1 MEVVPRKRRPYSTLE
16 KLEMKKTLVALAA
29 LASVSAFAQSSI
41 TIDGYIDRGYTSTN
55 NTNDAKDFKGVSSS
69 AGTTTIGIKG
79 VEDLGSGMKIGFS
92 VNTDWNDLGGLT
104 SDGTAIGTA
113 SVTFLNATGNVVSQ
127 TGAFANSQS
136 FLEFS
141 STSFGTVRLGT
152 PNNDIL
158 TNATS
163 IASPAFSTGIGS
175 AYSSSFSTHNGIGTG
190 TSGQGGIPT
199 LVAVSTTG
207 SGARGIRQANTIKYI
222 SPNMNGIQASY
233 TNAEANSNS
242 GTSTTDTVG
251 VTEASLRYT
260 NGPLDVM
267 YNTLEY
273 KVGSN
278 TAPLVGGLTASTSS
292 RHNLLG
298 ASYLVMPTLK
308 LHVGSGSSSA
318 SSSTIADT
326 TSTQMGVTYTMGQI
340 DILAQTA
347 KVHDR
352 STTNADRKMTGLG
365 VNYNLSKTTRVYY
378 RMDDLN
384 LSTVTAASGS
394 SIKRSAIGISRSF

>member
-1 MEVVPRKRRPYSTLE
+1 LE
-16 KLEMKKTLVALAA
+16 KIEMKKTLVALAA
-29 LASVSAFAQSSI
+29 LASVSAFAQSSV
-41 TIDGYIDRGYTSTN
+41 TIDGYIDRGYTTTN

-79 VEDLGSGMKIGFS
+79 VEDLGSGMKVGFS

-104 SDGTAIGTA
+104 SDGSAIGTA
-113 SVTFLNATGNVVSQ
+113 SVTFLTASGNVASQ

-141 STSFGTVRLGT
+141 STEFGTVRLGT
-152 PNNDIL
+152 PNNDIV

-190 TSGQGGIPT
+190 TTGYSGIPT
-199 LVAVSTTG
+199 LVAVGTTG
-207 SGARGIRQANTIKYI
+207 AGARGIRQANTVKYI
-222 SPNMNGIQASY
+222 SPTMNGIQVSY

-242 GTSTTDTVG
+242 GTSTVDTVG
-251 VTEASLRYT
+251 VTETSLRYT

-267 YNTLEY
+267 YNTLEF
-273 KVGSN
+273 KVGGGV
-278 TAPLVGGLTASTSS
+278 APLAGGLTASTSS

-298 ASYLVMPTLK
+298 ASYLVMPSLK
-308 LHVGSGSSSA
+308 LHVGTGSSSA
-318 SSSTIADT
+318 STSTIADT
-326 TSTQMGVTYTMGQI
+326 SSTQMGVTYTMGQI

-347 KVHDR
+347 KVNDR

-384 LSTVTAASGS
+384 LSTVTAATGS

>member
-1 MEVVPRKRRPYSTLE
+1 
-16 KLEMKKTLVALAA
+16 MKKTLVAIAA
-29 LASVSAFAQSSI
+29 MASVTAFAQSSV
-41 TIDGYIDRGYTSTN
+41 TIDGYIDRGFTTTN

-79 VEDLGSGMKIGFS
+79 VEDLGSGMKVGFS

-104 SDGTAIGTA
+104 SDGSAIGTA
-113 SVTFLNATGNVVSQ
+113 SVTFLTASGNVASQ
-127 TGAFANSQS
+127 TGAFANAQS

-141 STSFGTVRLGT
+141 STTFGTVRLGS

-158 TNATS
+158 TTATS

-175 AYSSSFSTHNGIGTG
+175 TYSSSFSTHNGIGTG
-190 TSGQGGIPT
+190 TTGYGGIPT
-199 LVAVSTTG
+199 VTTVGTTG
-207 SGARGIRQANTIKYI
+207 GGARGIRQANTIKYI
-222 SPNMNGIQASY
+222 SPNMNGITASY

-242 GTSTTDTVG
+242 GTSTVDTVG

-260 NGPLDVM
+260 NGPLDLM
-267 YNTLEY
+267 YSTLNY

-278 TAPLVGGLTASTSS
+278 TAPLVGSLTALTSN

-298 ASYLVMPTLK
+298 ASYTVMPGFK
-308 LHVGSGSSSA
+308 LHYGAGSSSA
-318 SSSTIADT
+318 SVSTIADT
-326 TSTQMGVTYTMGQI
+326 SSIQMGVSYTLGQI
-340 DILAQTA
+340 DFMAQTA
-347 KVHDR
+347 KVNDK

-365 VNYNLSKTTRVYY
+365 ANYNLSKTTRVYY

-384 LSTVTAASGS
+384 LSTITAATGS

>member
-1 MEVVPRKRRPYSTLE
+1 LE
-16 KLEMKKTLVALAA
+16 KIEMKKTLVALAA
-29 LASVSAFAQSSI
+29 LASVSAFAQSSV
-41 TIDGYIDRGYTSTN
+41 TIDGYIDRGYTTTN

-79 VEDLGSGMKIGFS
+79 VEDLGSGMKVGFS
-92 VNTDWNDLGGLT
+92 VNTDRNDLGGLT
-104 SDGTAIGTA
+104 SDGSAIGTA
-113 SVTFLNATGNVVSQ
+113 SVTFLTASGNVASQ

-141 STSFGTVRLGT
+141 STEFGTVRLGT
-152 PNNDIL
+152 PNNDIV

-190 TSGQGGIPT
+190 TTGYSGIPT
-199 LVAVSTTG
+199 LVAVGTTG
-207 SGARGIRQANTIKYI
+207 AGARGIRQANTVKYI
-222 SPNMNGIQASY
+222 SPNMNGIQVSY

-242 GTSTTDTVG
+242 GTSTVDTVG
-251 VTEASLRYT
+251 VTETSLRYT

-273 KVGSN
+273 KVGGG

-298 ASYLVMPTLK
+298 ASYLVMPSLK
-308 LHVGSGSSSA
+308 LHVGTGSSSA
-318 SSSTIADT
+318 STSTIADT
-326 TSTQMGVTYTMGQI
+326 SSTQMGVTYTMGQI

-347 KVHDR
+347 KVNDR

-384 LSTVTAASGS
+384 LSTITAATGS

>member
-1 MEVVPRKRRPYSTLE
+1 
-16 KLEMKKTLVALAA
+16 MKKTLVALAA
-29 LASVSAFAQSSI
+29 LASVSAFAQSSV
-41 TIDGYIDRGYTSTN
+41 TIDGYIDRAYTTTN

-79 VEDLGSGMKIGFS
+79 VEDLGSGMKVGFS

-104 SDGTAIGTA
+104 SDGSAIGTA
-113 SVTFLNATGNVVSQ
+113 SVTFLSASGNVVSQ

-141 STSFGTVRLGT
+141 STTFGTVRLGS

-163 IASPAFSTGIGS
+163 VASPGFSTGIGS

-190 TSGQGGIPT
+190 TTGYGGIPT
-199 LVAVSTTG
+199 LTAVGTTG
-207 SGARGIRQANTIKYI
+207 GGARGIRQANSIKYI
-222 SPNMNGIQASY
+222 SPNMNGITASY

-242 GTSTTDTVG
+242 GTSTVDTVG

-267 YNTLEY
+267 YNTLNY

-278 TAPLVGGLTASTSS
+278 TAPLVGSLTALTSN

-298 ASYLVMPTLK
+298 ASYTVMPGFK
-308 LHVGSGSSSA
+308 LHYGAGSSSA
-318 SSSTIADT
+318 SVSTIADT
-326 TSTQMGVTYTMGQI
+326 SSIQMGVSYTLGQI
-340 DILAQTA
+340 DFMAQTA
-347 KVHDR
+347 KVNDK

-365 VNYNLSKTTRVYY
+365 ANYNLSKTTRVYY

-384 LSTVTAASGS
+384 LSTVTAATGS
-394 SIKRSAIGISRSF
+394 SIKRSAIGLSRSF